1 MNKKFYLVLI
11 CILSCSVILL
21 GLSYSEKSSNNVET
35 GIIEKNNSSY
45 KAVFSTNDKLDT
57 ARNNE
62 LKVTLINKKNED
74 TNYALYLKEIDDDM
88 VVDVA
93 YTIDGVNYHLLTDN
107 VIDLGVLSSY
117 GTLGDLSTYTI
128 ALSSN
133 NDYVFDY
140 YIDEYTFVDEVSYD
154 SQ

>member
-57 ARNNE
+57 AKNNE

-154 SQ
+154 S

>member
-35 GIIEKNNSSY
+35 GIIENNNSSY

-57 ARNNE
+57 AKNNE

>member
-1 MNKKFYLVLI
+1 MTKRRKKKKEYKFLRLILIVLVTI
-11 CILSCSVILL
+11 
-21 GLSYSEKSSNNVET
+21 YS
-35 GIIEKNNSSY
+35 
-45 KAVFSTNDKLDT
+45 
-57 ARNNE
+57 
-62 LKVTLINKKNED
+62 
-74 TNYALYLKEIDDDM
+74 LYLKEIDDDM

-154 SQ
+154 S

>member
-154 SQ
+154 S

>member
-1 MNKKFYLVLI
+1 
-11 CILSCSVILL
+11 L

-57 ARNNE
+57 AKNNE
-62 LKVTLINKKNED
+62 LKITLINKKNED

-154 SQ
+154 S

>member
-57 ARNNE
+57 AKNNE